1 MNPIQS
7 LIETISG
14 LVTPIVESFGMLYT
28 SMFKLYAF
36 VATLG
41 GLAGLGDFGGF

>member
-14 LVTPIVESFGMLYT
+14 LVSPIVESFGVLYG

-36 VATLG
+36 VLTLG
-41 GLAGLGDFGGF
+41 GLSGFSGF